1 MFSYLIDPFTLS
13 FNIFF
18 RISFTTLFIWFS
30 SSFLFTKAFSV
41 IFLIGSFYIFSFF
54 QKFLAEFILCERYF
68 FLQCNLISNYIWLTS
83 SGGCPNYNFRRLIPE
98 GTHDQ
103 GGHAH
108 LTKMHLLTKS
118 SICHWSFQT
127 SSYLFV
133 KKDISSIQH
142 YFSFL
147 HPFHDCIIAIP
158 PPFFEIHCCFV
169 VTWYWALWMVCNI
182 FQFIFSVSYHGLVYK
197 EFNSPIHFFN
207 WVLACTGCITYPP
220 VLCTTFSNA
229 NTCSFKFLP
238 S

>member
-1 MFSYLIDPFTLS
+1 MPSDCY
-13 FNIFF
+13 
-18 RISFTTLFIWFS
+18 
-30 SSFLFTKAFSV
+30 FL
-41 IFLIGSFYIFSFF
+41 
-54 QKFLAEFILCERYF
+54 
-68 FLQCNLISNYIWLTS
+68 LQFNLIFTYFLLVS
-83 SGGCPNYNFRRLIPE
+83 SEGCPNHSFQCLEPQ
-98 GTHDQ
+98 GTCNQ
-103 GGHAH
+103 GGQAN
-108 LTKMHLLTKS
+108 LAKMHLLTKS
-118 SICHWSFQT
+118 STWHRSFPT
-127 SSYLFV
+127 SLYLFV

-169 VTWYWALWMVCNI
+169 VTWYWAFWMVCNI

-197 EFNSPIHFFN
+197 EFNSPMHFFN